1 MDKHESSQKW
11 KRIAMSFFGVIV
23 TGFCIG
29 AFQKAN
35 LGADPFTCFVTGIA
49 NIFHSTYSTFY
60 IIVTGAL
67 LVGVFF
73 VEKHYIGIATVI
85 NLFFTGMA
93 ADFMRNILDNIF
105 PAPGMAARFVM
116 MLFGIF
122 GTCFA
127 ASVYFTADL
136 GVSAYDAWSLIAANK
151 YKLMP
156 FRLCRIASDSVCV
169 LWRFSNWRISVFT
182 FSCWF
187 FSLSIS
193 GICNHLLRAAK
204 KTTVSGCPTVIWIRL
219 SVTVPAPA
227 ASCPGRVSRP

>member
-1 MDKHESSQKW
+1 MENKGNSQKW
-11 KRIAMSFFGVIV
+11 KRVAMSFFGVIV

-49 NIFHSTYSTFY
+49 NLFHSTYSTFY

-73 VEKHYIGIATVI
+73 VEKHYIGVATVI

-93 ADFMRNILDNIF
+93 ADFMKGILDGFF
-105 PAPGMAARFVM
+105 PSPGMRARVVM

-136 GVSAYDAWSLIAANK
+136 GVSAYDAWSLIGANK
-151 YKLMP
+151 YKLLP
-156 FRLCRIASDSVCV
+156 FRICRILSDSVCV
-169 LWRFSNWRISVFT
+169 LTGLVCHVTIGV
-182 FSCWF
+182 
-187 FSLSIS
+187 
-193 GICNHLLRAAK
+193 G
-204 KTTVSGCPTVIWIRL
+204 TVITALFMGPVVQWFN
-219 SVTVPAPA
+219 TN
-227 ASCPGRVSRP
+227 VSEPFLYGHKLEH

>member
-1 MDKHESSQKW
+1 MEKKENPQKW
-11 KRIAMSFFGVIV
+11 KRVAMSFFGVIV

-49 NIFHSTYSTFY
+49 NLFHSTYSTFY

-93 ADFMRNILDNIF
+93 ADFMRKILDGLF
-105 PAPGMAARFVM
+105 PAPGMGARVVM

-151 YKLMP
+151 YKLLP
-156 FRLCRIASDSVCV
+156 FRVCRILSDLVCV
-169 LWRFSNWRISVFT
+169 ITGLACHVTIGV
-182 FSCWF
+182 
-187 FSLSIS
+187 
-193 GICNHLLRAAK
+193 G
-204 KTTVSGCPTVIWIRL
+204 TVITALFMGPVVQWFN
-219 SVTVPAPA
+219 TN
-227 ASCPGRVSRP
+227 VSEPFLYARGGKKI

>member
-1 MDKHESSQKW
+1 MEKKEASQKW

-93 ADFMRNILDNIF
+93 ADFMQNILDGLF
-105 PAPGMAARFVM
+105 PAPGMAARIVM

-151 YKLMP
+151 YKLLP
-156 FRLCRIASDSVCV
+156 FRLCRILSDSVCV
-169 LWRFSNWRISVFT
+169 ITGLIFHVTI
-182 FSCWF
+182 
-187 FSLSIS
+187 
-193 GICNHLLRAAK
+193 GI
-204 KTTVSGCPTVIWIRL
+204 GTVITALFMGPVVQWFN
-219 SVTVPAPA
+219 TN
-227 ASCPGRVSRP
+227 VSEPFLYGHKL

>member
-1 MDKHESSQKW
+1 
-11 KRIAMSFFGVIV
+11 MSFFGVIV

-105 PAPGMAARFVM
+105 PAPGMAARLVM

-169 LWRFSNWRISVFT
+169 LTGLIFHVTIGV
-182 FSCWF
+182 
-187 FSLSIS
+187 
-193 GICNHLLRAAK
+193 G
-204 KTTVSGCPTVIWIRL
+204 TVITALFMGPVVQWFN
-219 SVTVPAPA
+219 TN
-227 ASCPGRVSRP
+227 VSEPFLYGHKGTQ

>member
-1 MDKHESSQKW
+1 MMEKKEASQKW

-35 LGADPFTCFVTGIA
+35 LGADPFTCFVPGFA
-49 NIFHSTYSTFY
+49 NVFHSTYSTFY

-93 ADFMRNILDNIF
+93 ADFMKNILDGFF
-105 PAPGMAARFVM
+105 PSPDIGTRIVM

-136 GVSAYDAWSLIAANK
+136 GVSAYDAFSLIAANK
-151 YKLMP
+151 YKLAA

-169 LWRFSNWRISVFT
+169 LIGFICHVTIGVGTIITALFMGPVVQ
-182 FSCWF
+182 WF
-187 FSLSIS
+187 
-193 GICNHLLRAAK
+193 N
-204 KTTVSGCPTVIWIRL
+204 TNVSEPFLYGHKL
-219 SVTVPAPA
+219 NQ
-227 ASCPGRVSRP
+227 

>member
-67 LVGVFF
+67 LVCVFF

-169 LWRFSNWRISVFT
+169 LTGLIFHVTIGV
-182 FSCWF
+182 
-187 FSLSIS
+187 
-193 GICNHLLRAAK
+193 G
-204 KTTVSGCPTVIWIRL
+204 TVITALFMGPVVQWFN
-219 SVTVPAPA
+219 TN
-227 ASCPGRVSRP
+227 VSEPFLYGHKGTQ

>member
-105 PAPGMAARFVM
+105 PAPGMAARLVM

-169 LWRFSNWRISVFT
+169 LTGLIFHVTIGV
-182 FSCWF
+182 
-187 FSLSIS
+187 
-193 GICNHLLRAAK
+193 G
-204 KTTVSGCPTVIWIRL
+204 TVITALFMGPVVQWFN
-219 SVTVPAPA
+219 TN
-227 ASCPGRVSRP
+227 VSEPFLYGHKGTQ

>member
-1 MDKHESSQKW
+1 MENKENSQKW
-11 KRIAMSFFGVIV
+11 KRVAMSFFGVIV

-49 NIFHSTYSTFY
+49 NLFGSTYSTFY
-60 IIVTGAL
+60 IIVTGIL
-67 LVGVFF
+67 LAGVFF

-93 ADFMRNILDNIF
+93 ADFMRKILDGLF
-105 PAPGMAARFVM
+105 PAPGMGARVVM

-151 YKLMP
+151 YKLLP
-156 FRLCRIASDSVCV
+156 FRVCRILSDLVCV
-169 LWRFSNWRISVFT
+169 ITGLACHVTIGV
-182 FSCWF
+182 
-187 FSLSIS
+187 
-193 GICNHLLRAAK
+193 G
-204 KTTVSGCPTVIWIRL
+204 TVITALFMGPVVQWFN
-219 SVTVPAPA
+219 TN
-227 ASCPGRVSRP
+227 VSEPFLYARGGKEI

>member
-169 LWRFSNWRISVFT
+169 LTGLIFHVTIGV
-182 FSCWF
+182 
-187 FSLSIS
+187 
-193 GICNHLLRAAK
+193 G
-204 KTTVSGCPTVIWIRL
+204 TVITALFMGPVVQWFN
-219 SVTVPAPA
+219 TN
-227 ASCPGRVSRP
+227 VSEPFLYGHKGT

>member
-169 LWRFSNWRISVFT
+169 LTGLIFHVTIGV
-182 FSCWF
+182 
-187 FSLSIS
+187 
-193 GICNHLLRAAK
+193 G
-204 KTTVSGCPTVIWIRL
+204 TVITALFMGPVVQWFN
-219 SVTVPAPA
+219 TN
-227 ASCPGRVSRP
+227 VSEPFLYGHKGTQ

>member
-1 MDKHESSQKW
+1 MMDKHESSQKW

-85 NLFFTGMA
+85 NLLFTGMA

-105 PAPGMAARFVM
+105 PAPGMAARLAM
-116 MLFGIF
+116 MFLGIF

-136 GVSAYDAWSLIAANK
+136 GVSAYDAWSLTAANK

-169 LWRFSNWRISVFT
+169 LTGLIFQVTIGV
-182 FSCWF
+182 
-187 FSLSIS
+187 
-193 GICNHLLRAAK
+193 G
-204 KTTVSGCPTVIWIRL
+204 TVITALFMGPVVQWFN
-219 SVTVPAPA
+219 TN
-227 ASCPGRVSRP
+227 VSEPFLYGHKGTQ

>member
-1 MDKHESSQKW
+1 MMERKETSQKW

-23 TGFCIG
+23 TGFCVG

-35 LGADPFTCFVTGIA
+35 LGADPFTCFVTGIG

-60 IIVTGAL
+60 LVITGAL

-85 NLFFTGMA
+85 NLLFTGAA
-93 ADFMRNILDNIF
+93 ADLMRGILDGFF
-105 PAPGMAARFVM
+105 PDPSMPVRIAM

-136 GVSAYDAWSLIAANK
+136 GVSAYDAWSLIAGNK
-151 YKLMP
+151 YKILP
-156 FRLCRIASDSVCV
+156 FRVCRIITDSVCV
-169 LWRFSNWRISVFT
+169 LTGFIFHVT
-182 FSCWF
+182 
-187 FSLSIS
+187 I
-193 GICNHLLRAAK
+193 G
-204 KTTVSGCPTVIWIRL
+204 VGTVITALFMGPVVQWFN
-219 SVTVPAPA
+219 TN
-227 ASCPGRVSRP
+227 VSEPFLYGHKK

>member
-151 YKLMP
+151 YELMP

-169 LWRFSNWRISVFT
+169 LTGLIFHVTIGV
-182 FSCWF
+182 
-187 FSLSIS
+187 
-193 GICNHLLRAAK
+193 G
-204 KTTVSGCPTVIWIRL
+204 TVITALFMGPVVQWFN
-219 SVTVPAPA
+219 TN
-227 ASCPGRVSRP
+227 VSEPFLYGHKGTQ

>member
-105 PAPGMAARFVM
+105 PAPGMAARLVM

-169 LWRFSNWRISVFT
+169 LTGLIFHVTIGV
-182 FSCWF
+182 
-187 FSLSIS
+187 
-193 GICNHLLRAAK
+193 G
-204 KTTVSGCPTVIWIRL
+204 TVITALFMGPVVQWFNTN
-219 SVTVPAPA
+219 VTEPFLY
-227 ASCPGRVSRP
+227 GHKGT

>member
-1 MDKHESSQKW
+1 
-11 KRIAMSFFGVIV
+11 MSFFGVIV

-105 PAPGMAARFVM
+105 PAPGMAARLVM

-169 LWRFSNWRISVFT
+169 LTGLIFHVTIGV
-182 FSCWF
+182 
-187 FSLSIS
+187 
-193 GICNHLLRAAK
+193 G
-204 KTTVSGCPTVIWIRL
+204 TVITALFMGPVVQWFN
-219 SVTVPAPA
+219 TN
-227 ASCPGRVSRP
+227 VSEPFLYGHKGT

>member
-1 MDKHESSQKW
+1 MEKKEASQKW

-93 ADFMRNILDNIF
+93 ADFMRNILDGLF
-105 PAPGMAARFVM
+105 PAPGMAARIVM

-151 YKLMP
+151 YKLLP
-156 FRLCRIASDSVCV
+156 FRLCRILSDSVCV
-169 LWRFSNWRISVFT
+169 ITGLIFHVTI
-182 FSCWF
+182 
-187 FSLSIS
+187 
-193 GICNHLLRAAK
+193 GI
-204 KTTVSGCPTVIWIRL
+204 GTVITALFMGPVVQWFN
-219 SVTVPAPA
+219 TN
-227 ASCPGRVSRP
+227 VSEPFLYGHKL

>member
-60 IIVTGAL
+60 IIVTSAL

-169 LWRFSNWRISVFT
+169 LTGLIFHVTIGV
-182 FSCWF
+182 
-187 FSLSIS
+187 
-193 GICNHLLRAAK
+193 G
-204 KTTVSGCPTVIWIRL
+204 TVITALFMGPVVQWFN
-219 SVTVPAPA
+219 TN
-227 ASCPGRVSRP
+227 VSEPFLYGHKGT